1 MTLQTAEMNVAKPA
15 GPCPGR
21 AIAACSIGVCGH
33 RVMVL
38 LSVLLFCGCRYT
50 DAVNS
55 IGGAGLQKLFLLN
68 SLQQTAGT

>member
-1 MTLQTAEMNVAKPA
+1 MDEVEWAAIVMWLTA
-15 GPCPGR
+15 
-21 AIAACSIGVCGH
+21 
-33 RVMVL
+33 
-38 LSVLLFCGCRYT
+38 LLFCGCSYT

>member
-1 MTLQTAEMNVAKPA
+1 MQL
-15 GPCPGR
+15 G
-21 AIAACSIGVCGH
+21 CSAVG
-33 RVMVL
+33 VL
-38 LSVLLFCGCRYT
+38 LKQACCGLVMWLSAGCWVLCRYT